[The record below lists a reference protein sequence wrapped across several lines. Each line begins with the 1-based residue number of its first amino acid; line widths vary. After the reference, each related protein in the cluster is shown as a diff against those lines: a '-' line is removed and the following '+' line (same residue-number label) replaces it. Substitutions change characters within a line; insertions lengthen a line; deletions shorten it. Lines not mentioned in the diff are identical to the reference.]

1 MKYKNIFFLLV
12 ATLLSLNSFA
22 QVKKTPA
29 TEKNQASEKKAVVVD
44 KKTVAIDK
52 KLQVLEK
59 TPAVANAPI
68 ADTIKI
74 KIKSEPETI
83 DTLTNLSLKFK
94 SYKKIAHASY
104 YHDKF
109 NGKRTASGRKFDNK
123 KYTAAHRKFPFGTKL
138 KITNEANGKF
148 VIVEVIDRGPFSR
161 GREIDLSKKAFME
174 LVDNKNSGA
183 VDVKIEVEDK

>member
-1 MKYKNIFFLLV
+1 MV

-29 TEKNQASEKKAVVVD
+29 TEKNQASEKKAAVVD